1 MKRPII
7 LTFAVL
13 FSLLT
18 TSYASEK
25 QHHDMPMPDPA
36 AFNAH
41 FGDMDTDGDGS
52 VSAEEFAVYFPDA
65 NQTVFSALD
74 MNQDGGVDHDEW
86 HAFKK
91 AHGMKQ
97 HE

>member
-1 MKRPII
+1 MKRAAI
-7 LTFAVL
+7 LALAML
-13 FSLLT
+13 FSVL
-18 TSYASEK
+18 SIADASEK
-25 QHHDMPMPDPA
+25 KHHDTSMPDPM
-36 AFNAH
+36 AFEAH

-52 VSAEEFAVYFPDA
+52 VSREEFGAYFQDA
-65 NQTVFSALD
+65 DQTVFAALD
-74 MNQDGGVDHDEW
+74 MNQDGGIDHDEW